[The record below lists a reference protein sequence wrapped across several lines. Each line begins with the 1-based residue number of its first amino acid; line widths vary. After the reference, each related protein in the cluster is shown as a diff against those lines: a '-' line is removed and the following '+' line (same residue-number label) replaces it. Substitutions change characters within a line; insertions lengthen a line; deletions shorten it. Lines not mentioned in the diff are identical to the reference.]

1 MKNTIAK
8 VGAVTAI
15 AALATFGLS
24 ACTQGPDD
32 SLPKE
37 DTSSSQ
43 VLPPTIVDVAELN
56 GTTVGIATGGFIDI
70 TTGDTDPA
78 DWVISAKD
86 TMVVAVTQGGPDGSA
101 VFNPG
106 VEGLSTGSTQVELT
120 NSKTGEV
127 VSFTVN
133 VK

>member
-1 MKNTIAK
+1 MNNKIVKIGTIA
-8 VGAVTAI
+8 AI
-15 AALATFGLS
+15 AAVATFGLS
-24 ACTQGPDD
+24 ACAQGPDD

-43 VLPPTIVDVAELN
+43 QLPPTIVDVAELN
-56 GTTVGIATGGFIDI
+56 GTTIEITSGSFIDI

-78 DWVISAKD
+78 DWTISTKDAK
-86 TMVVAVTQGGPDGSA
+86 VVAVTQGGPDGDA

-127 VSFTVN
+127 VSFTVT

>member
-1 MKNTIAK
+1 MNNKIVKIGTIA
-8 VGAVTAI
+8 AI
-15 AALATFGLS
+15 AAVATFGLS
-24 ACTQGPDD
+24 ACAQGPDD

-43 VLPPTIVDVAELN
+43 MLPPTIVDVAELN
-56 GTTVGIATGGFIDI
+56 GSTQEIAVGGFIDI
-70 TTGDTDPA
+70 LTADNQEA
-78 DWVISAKD
+78 DWVISTKD
-86 TMVVAVTQGGPDGSA
+86 SKVVAVTQGGPDGSA
-101 VFNPG
+101 VMNPG

-127 VSFTVN
+127 VSFTVT